1 MSIFAT
7 MQRSAYLF
15 IFLLLAQG
23 PLFAQTTDEQL
34 AAQYFSNNE
43 FDKAADEY
51 EKLVSKT
58 PGSGYY
64 YDNLLTCY
72 FRLSKFDD
80 AEKLVRKQQRRFD
93 NNYYFKVD
101 QGYVYKKA
109 NTPDKAKK
117 IWDELLNKV
126 TGEELQANELAS
138 AFQKRGETDYAA
150 GVLEKA
156 RKKSNSPLLFCFE
169 LAKLYADKKETQKM
183 VDEYLNAL
191 QGNPMLQEDIQG
203 YLQLYLESPADVE
216 IVKNALLKKYREN
229 QSMDVF
235 SEMLVWLYVQRKD
248 FNSAFMQAR
257 AIDKRYKEEGR
268 RILELANLAL
278 QNEYY
283 DDATNMYNYITAGGK
298 EKVNYMN
305 ARIGSLNARNRKV
318 INTTQYTTADLKL
331 LEGDYQTF
339 LTEFG
344 RYYYTATV
352 LRDLARLQAY
362 YMNDYP
368 SAIER
373 FDELIEM
380 PRLDNQFKAQCKLE
394 LGDIYVLKGEVWDAM
409 LLYGQVDKDFKEDP
423 LGQEAKF
430 RNAKLSYYM
439 GEFEWA
445 RAQLDVLKTAT
456 TQLIANNA
464 LELSLIIQDN
474 TLDSIEQPLLLFA
487 KADLYY
493 YQNKV
498 TESLQLL
505 DSIDR
510 AFPRHSLADDILMKR
525 AELSY
530 KNREYTKSTEYL
542 SRLLKEHGS
551 DILGDNALFMLADIT
566 EKKLN
571 DKAAA
576 QKLYEQ
582 FLEQFP
588 GSFFTTEVR
597 KRFRALRGDIV
608 GRGPN
613 AFSNKSIELDHT

>member
-7 MQRSAYLF
+7 MQRFYFLF
-15 IFLLLAQG
+15 
-23 PLFAQTTDEQL
+23 LFVLIGACDIYAQTADEQL

-43 FDKAADEY
+43 FDKAADAY
-51 EKLVSKT
+51 EKLIAKT

-72 FRLSKFDD
+72 FRLNKFED
-80 AEKLVRKQQRRFD
+80 AEKLTKKQQRRFD

-101 QGYVYKKA
+101 QGYVLKKA

-117 IWDELLNKV
+117 VWDELLKKV
-126 TGEELQANELAS
+126 TGVEQQASELAS
-138 AFQKRGETDYAA
+138 AFQKRSETEYAIL
-150 GVLEKA
+150 VLEKA

-191 QGNPMLQEDIQG
+191 QGNPMIQEDIQG
-203 YLQLYLESPADVE
+203 YLQLYLEDAADVE

-229 QSMDVF
+229 QSIDAF
-235 SEMLVWLYVQRKD
+235 SEMLVWLYVQRKE
-248 FNSAFMQAR
+248 FNNAFMQAR
-257 AIDKRYKEEGR
+257 AIDKRYKEEGI

-278 QNEYY
+278 QNEFY
-283 DDATNMYNYITAGGK
+283 DDAANIYNYIIAAGK
-298 EKVNYMN
+298 DKVNYMN
-305 ARIGSLNARNRKV
+305 ARIGNLNARNRKV
-318 INTTQYTTADLKL
+318 INTKQYTLADMKL
-331 LEGDYQTF
+331 LETDYTAF

-344 RYYYTATV
+344 RYYFTATV
-352 LRDLARLQAY
+352 IRDLARLEAY
-362 YMNDYP
+362 YINDYA
-368 SAIER
+368 SAIQQ
-373 FDELIEM
+373 FIELIDM

-394 LGDIYVLKGEVWDAM
+394 LGDIYILKGEVWDAM

-464 LELSLIIQDN
+464 LELSLLIQDN
-474 TLDSIEQPLLLFA
+474 TLDSIEEPLLLFA
-487 KADLYY
+487 KADLFY
-493 YQNKV
+493 YQNK
-498 TESLQLL
+498 TAESLQLL
-505 DSIDR
+505 DSIEKE
-510 AFPRHSLADDILMKR
+510 FPRHSLTDDILMKR

-530 KNREYTKSTEYL
+530 KNREYSKSTGYL
-542 SRLLKEHGS
+542 NQLIKEHGS

-582 FLEQFP
+582 FLEQYP

-597 KRFRALRGDIV
+597 KRFRALRGDTV
-608 GRGPN
+608 N
-613 AFSNKSIELDHT
+613 

>member
-7 MQRSAYLF
+7 MQRLSYLLL
-15 IFLLLAQG
+15 FLLLGLG
-23 PLFAQTTDEQL
+23 PLFAQTGDEQL

-51 EKLVSKT
+51 EKLISKN

-64 YDNLLTCY
+64 YDNLLACY
-72 FRLSKFDD
+72 FRLNKFDD
-80 AEKLVRKQQRRFD
+80 AEKLTKKQQRKFD
-93 NNYYFKVD
+93 DNYYFKVD

-126 TGEELQANELAS
+126 TGDELQASEIAA
-138 AFQKRGETDYAA
+138 AFQKRGETDYAIL
-150 GVLEKA
+150 VLEKA

-191 QGNPMLQEDIQG
+191 HGNPMLQEDIQG
-203 YLQLYLESPADVE
+203 YLQLYLEEAADVE
-216 IVKNALLKKYREN
+216 IVKNALLKRYRE
-229 QSMDVF
+229 SPSTDAF

-257 AIDKRYKEEGR
+257 AIDKRYKEDGR

-283 DDATNMYNYITAGGK
+283 DDATNMYNYIIAAGK
-298 EKVNYMN
+298 DKVNYMN
-305 ARIGSLNARNRKV
+305 ARIGNLNARNRKV
-318 INTTQYTTADLKL
+318 INTTQYTLADMKL
-331 LEGDYQTF
+331 LEADYGTF

-344 RYYYTATV
+344 RYYFTATV
-352 LRDLARLQAY
+352 IRDLARLQAY

-368 SAIER
+368 GAIQH
-373 FDELIEM
+373 FTELIDM

-394 LGDIYVLKGEVWDAM
+394 LGDIYILKGEVWDAM

-474 TLDSIEQPLLLFA
+474 TLDSIEEPLLLFA

-493 YQNKV
+493 YQNKIAA
-498 TESLQLL
+498 SLQLL
-505 DSIDR
+505 DSIEKE
-510 AFPRHSLADDILMKR
+510 FPRHSLSDDILMKR

-530 KNREYTKSTEYL
+530 KNRDYNKSIAYL
-542 SRLLKEHGS
+542 NQILKEHGS

-571 DKAAA
+571 DKTTA

-582 FLEQFP
+582 FLEQYP

-597 KRFRALRGDIV
+597 KRFRALRGDAV
-608 GRGPN
+608 GG
-613 AFSNKSIELDHT
+613 

>member
-7 MQRSAYLF
+7 MQRYGYILF
-15 IFLLLAQG
+15 FLLLGFQ
-23 PLFAQTTDEQL
+23 PLFAQTADEQL

-51 EKLVSKT
+51 EKLISKN

-72 FRLSKFDD
+72 FRLNKFDD
-80 AEKLVRKQQRRFD
+80 AEKLTKKQQRRFD
-93 NNYYFKVD
+93 DNYYFKVD

-109 NTPDKAKK
+109 NMPDKAKK
-117 IWDELLNKV
+117 IWDDLLNKV
-126 TGEELQANELAS
+126 TGEEMQASELAA
-138 AFQKRGETDYAA
+138 AFQKRGEPDYAIQ
-150 GVLEKA
+150 VLEKA
-156 RKKSNSPLLFCFE
+156 RKKANSPLLFCFE

-191 QGNPMLQEDIQG
+191 QSNPMLQEDIQG
-203 YLQLYLESPADVE
+203 YLQLYLEEAADVE

-229 QSMDVF
+229 PNTDAF

-257 AIDKRYKEEGR
+257 SIDKRYKEEGK

-283 DDATNMYNYITAGGK
+283 DDATNMYNYIIAGGK

-305 ARIGSLNARNRKV
+305 ARIGSLNARNRKI
-318 INTTQYTTADLKL
+318 INTTQYTLADMKL
-331 LEGDYQTF
+331 LEADYGSF
-339 LTEFG
+339 LGEFG
-344 RYYYTATV
+344 RYYFTATV
-352 LRDLARLQAY
+352 IRDLARLEAY

-368 SAIER
+368 SGIKQ
-373 FDELIEM
+373 FIELIEM

-394 LGDIYVLKGEVWDAM
+394 LGDIYILKGEVWDAM

-474 TLDSIEQPLLLFA
+474 TLDSIEEPLLLFA

-498 TESLQLL
+498 SESLQLL
-505 DSIDR
+505 DSIETL
-510 AFPRHSLADDILMKR
+510 FPRHSLADDILMKR

-530 KNREYTKSTEYL
+530 KNRDYTKSIGYL
-542 SRLLKEHGS
+542 NQLLKEHGS

-571 DKAAA
+571 DKPAA

-582 FLEQFP
+582 FLEQYP

-597 KRFRALRGDIV
+597 KRFRALRGDGV
-608 GRGPN
+608 G
-613 AFSNKSIELDHT
+613 F